1 MSDKL
6 HANAVSNVI
15 SAGRSRPR
23 AFDYAKAVVATLR
36 TIHEIKAIAVL
47 LNISSTVTQGSSVF
61 GEGVKTFYG
70 YSNRVVDLSCPLLR
84 FHVHP
89 VVRVELEAKASL
101 RYLLEDFS
109 TFHNLYVDLFE
120 EEPTGGSVLRLVGQ
134 GGCACV
140 NRRPICIK
148 RTPGIASEVDK

>member
-70 YSNRVVDLSCPLLR
+70 YSNRVVDLQKLPYDTS
-84 FHVHP
+84 
-89 VVRVELEAKASL
+89 
-101 RYLLEDFS
+101 LEDFS